1 MAGGRGPRLA
11 GRALLVAVGA
21 LLATG
26 CAAGD
31 DVAEI
36 SAAPRPDTSDPASD
50 TSSVDGGSGTTGETG
65 GTDSVTGSDD
75 ATASAPDVAVPE
87 LDWAACEEQIEQLA
101 ATECATMPVPLDHAD
116 PTGRT
121 IEIAVARIDSASGDD
136 QIGSLVLNPGGP
148 GGSGVDFLATA
159 AATIPAAV
167 QERFDLVSFDPRGV
181 GASTAFDCDLQLDD
195 EVTLLAEGDDAG
207 WEALIADGAEQLAR
221 CPADA
226 LELMPWLGTNN
237 AARDMDV
244 LRAALGD
251 EQLTYVGFSYGTQ
264 LGTAYANLFPDRVR
278 ALVLDGAVTPSTDSV
293 AVDAQQAAGFDRA
306 LENFASACD
315 ADSDCLLTE
324 LGPTLEVI
332 EGLRLE
338 IADVGSFPVDDDAR
352 LLTPGELSL
361 GIAAALYSEDAWP
374 FLAQALYVAD
384 TEQDG
389 SILQVL
395 ADSYLGR
402 QPDGSYDNQTEANG
416 AIRCADD
423 ADRPSADQVR
433 AEADEVAAASEYFD
447 DFLRASTGCLGFPD
461 TAEPYVPGPAEGAAP
476 ILVVGTTGDP
486 ATPYEWAVEL
496 AGFLDSG
503 VLFSVEGEGHTAYG
517 SIDCAAEVIDAYLI
531 DLEVPDDGASC
542 ADDAERDV
550 FPAAGDGEA
559 DQLIAFFDCLR
570 ENGFD
575 IPEVTVADLLDDAK
589 LGEILDLLDP
599 NDPDFQPALLACQ
612 DALPAF

>member
-1 MAGGRGPRLA
+1 MAGGPRRRLRP
-11 GRALLVAVGA
+11 GSLLVAAAA
-21 LLATG
+21 LVVAG

-36 SAAPRPDTSDPASD
+36 SAAPRPETADTADTSSD
-50 TSSVDGGSGTTGETG
+50 TSPDATSADGGPDTTGETG
-65 GTDSVTGSDD
+65 GAGSG
-75 ATASAPDVAVPE
+75 TAPDVDVPE
-87 LDWAACEEQIEQLA
+87 LDWSPCEEQIEQLA
-101 ATECATMPVPLDHAD
+101 ATECATLPVPLDHAD
-116 PTGRT
+116 PAGRT
-121 IEIAVARIDSASGDD
+121 IEIAVARIDSASDDD

-148 GGSGVDFLATA
+148 GGSGVDFLAQA
-159 AATIPAAV
+159 ALTIPADV

-207 WEALIADGAEQLAR
+207 WEALLADSEEQLAR

-306 LENFASACD
+306 LQNFASACD

-338 IADVGSFPVDDDAR
+338 IADVGSFPVDDEGR
-352 LLTPGELSL
+352 VLTPGELSL

-374 FLAQALYVAD
+374 FLVQALYVAD

-402 QPDGSYDNQTEANG
+402 QPDGSYGNQTEANG

-423 ADRPSADQVR
+423 PDRPPADQVR
-433 AEADEVAAASEYFD
+433 SDADEVAAASAYFD

-461 TAEPYVPGPAEGAAP
+461 TAEPYVPGPAAGAPP

-496 AGFLDSG
+496 ADFLDSG

-517 SIDCAAEVIDAYLI
+517 SIECAAETIDAYLI
-531 DLEVPDDGASC
+531 ELEVPEDGASC

-550 FPAAGDGEA
+550 FPAAGESEV

-589 LGEILDLLDP
+589 LGEILELLDP
-599 NDPDFQPALLACQ
+599 NDPDFQPAVLACQ
-612 DALPAF
+612 DSLPAF